1 MTNLRK
7 VTIKYGK
14 YKKQFAVKDLK
25 DWQSVADFLIGK
37 LKPGSIVALTGPL
50 GAGKTTL
57 TQYLARTLGAPKNAT
72 SPTFALVKI
81 YKIKNKKS
89 KAKRNI
95 QPSKFDL
102 HRLVHVDAYRIEDQ
116 KDLLALDLNEEL
128 LEPGTAMVIEWADNI
143 KNWFKNKEVIWV
155 EIVV

>member
-1 MTNLRK
+1 M
-7 VTIKYGK
+7 
-14 YKKQFAVKDLK
+14 
-25 DWQSVADFLIGK
+25 
-37 LKPGSIVALTGPL
+37 
-50 GAGKTTL
+50 
-57 TQYLARTLGAPKNAT
+57 
-72 SPTFALVKI
+72 
-81 YKIKNKKS
+81 KIKNKKS
-89 KAKRNI
+89 KTKRNI
-95 QPSKFDL
+95 QPSTFDLRHSIFDL